1 MKRLKR
7 SRIRNIIIEEI
18 ERLEHEMVLNE
29 SMYDVFSRHWNDEH
43 TWSMVTPSSI
53 MSVFD
58 GMGGGVFSREQA
70 QKFVDDLPYDWQRP
84 KVIKTLQDAG
94 KLSKSV
100 GFEYSE
106 EEVSSDGGPLDQGE
120 LMKLMVAG
128 LPDSE
133 WKEYKMTKE
142 RLAQVNDG
150 NLTDM
155 EKKIL
160 GR

>member
-7 SRIRNIIIEEI
+7 SNIRKIIIEEM
-18 ERLEHEMVLNE
+18 ERLEHEMILNE
-29 SMYDVFSRHWNDEH
+29 SMYDVFSRGWGDER

-53 MSVFD
+53 MSVYD
-58 GMGGGVFSREQA
+58 GIQSTDPQA
-70 QKFVDDLPYDWQRP
+70 FVDDLPHEWQKP
-84 KVIKTLQDAG
+84 KVIKTLQNAG
-94 KLSKSV
+94 KLSKSG
-100 GFEYSE
+100 GFEYSAE
-106 EEVSSDGGPLDQGE
+106 EASSSGGPLDQAD